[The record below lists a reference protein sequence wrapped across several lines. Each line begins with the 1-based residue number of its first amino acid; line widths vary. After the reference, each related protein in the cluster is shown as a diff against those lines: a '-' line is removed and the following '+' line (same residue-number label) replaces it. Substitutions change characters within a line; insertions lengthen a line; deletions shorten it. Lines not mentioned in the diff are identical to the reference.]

1 VADDIVARLRANA
14 DWIAQAFAVLHG
26 TAELGQ
32 EAADEIER
40 LRTHG
45 DALAVIL
52 RAWAGDEEAFVIAA
66 WDEARRG

>member
-32 EAADEIER
+32 EAADEIE
-40 LRTHG
+40 L
-45 DALAVIL
+45 L
-52 RAWAGDEEAFVIAA
+52 RAELAQARETIIDSEARNMAYA
-66 WDEARRG
+66 WREARRG